1 MPSLLIAFVL
11 MCVFSVSFS
20 LPVDVFV
27 AGDSA
32 SEGVLQWRIPS
43 LVFTGNRTLLAFAEG
58 RTDPQTDCGYK
69 WIAVR
74 RSTDGGATWSK
85 DIPVGFV
92 GGFGNKTWASGNP
105 MAVFHAPSNKVVVVF
120 GSKDLR
126 ERGGCSPGSG
136 VFVVDDGGSDGLTW
150 GEPRNISADLGG
162 LTGPAGWGGV
172 VPGPGAGAVLTR
184 SHAGRIIMSGSLGAY
199 GRDVVFYSDD
209 VGLTWT
215 PSTTPLEN
223 MDESGVAEL
232 NDGSIYITM
241 RNAHRTTCDCQAYSV
256 STDGGV
262 TFGPILYDANLPSPI
277 CQASA
282 AARTDGVLYFSNP
295 ASKTERANTTVRRT
309 SAPATGGSGGI
320 QWAPRG
326 VVVAP
331 GLAWG
336 GYSSLIAE
344 TVKRDK
350 SGAAFGGILYER
362 NSSATDVISFDTFNL
377 DF

>member
-1 MPSLLIAFVL
+1 MMAVVILCGV
-11 MCVFSVSFS
+11 SVSS
-20 LPVDVFV
+20 GSPVDVFV
-27 AGDSA
+27 AGDSV

-58 RTDPQTDCGYK
+58 RTDPRTDCGYK

-74 RSTDGGATWSK
+74 RSTDGGTTWSK
-85 DIPVGFV
+85 DIPVG
-92 GGFGNKTWASGNP
+92 GFGNMSYATGNP
-105 MAVFHAPSNKVVVVF
+105 MAVYHAASNKVVVVF

-162 LTGPAGWGGV
+162 LSGPAGWGGV

-199 GRDVVFYSDD
+199 GRDVVFFSDD
-209 VGLTWT
+209 AGASWT
-215 PSTTPLEN
+215 PSSTPLPN

-232 NDGSIYITM
+232 ADGSIYITM
-241 RNAHRTTCDCQAYSV
+241 RNAHINSCDCQAYSV

-262 TFGPILYDANLPSPI
+262 TFGPILYDASLPSPI

-282 AARTDGVLYFSNP
+282 ASRANGVLYFSNP
-295 ASKTERANTTVRRT
+295 ASKTERADITVRRT

-320 QWAPRG
+320 EWVPRG

-331 GLAWG
+331 GITWG
-336 GYSSLIAE
+336 GYSSLIVE
-344 TVKRDK
+344 TIKRDK
-350 SGAAFGGILYER
+350 SGAALGGVLYER